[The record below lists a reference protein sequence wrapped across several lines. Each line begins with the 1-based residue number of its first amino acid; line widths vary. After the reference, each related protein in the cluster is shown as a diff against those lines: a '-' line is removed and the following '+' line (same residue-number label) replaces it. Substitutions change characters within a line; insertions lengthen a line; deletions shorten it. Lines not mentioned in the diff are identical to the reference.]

1 MRTLSPNPP
10 NNSIC
15 RYQHSAR
22 STEENLPDTPESSNS
37 QVMNTIVKRSFD
49 SLETSLESLVES
61 VSSYNPSPPAAIA
74 VVNADDT
81 LTESLE
87 QLDEHQQNY
96 QRILS
101 LRATSETLNKQLTE
115 LLETLSEA
123 RKEVLNVAM
132 TKFPQSNE
140 VPYNE
145 LLTYARKISKYTRP
159 PQSSRYTQPASVD
172 HTSRSVDN
180 PNSSMNNNSNGDT
193 GHADSQATRTLPLG
207 LSEEDVT
214 ALDPSSQMPFTPW
227 PSEEVM
233 KRGALS
239 HMGYEEELRAKGLP
253 IPDFFSNPAV
263 NGQAA
268 STNVEPPRDAPT
280 RVETVAVQ
288 SQHHERPKETQP
300 PPGLSLSLDLY
311 DPDED

>member
-1 MRTLSPNPP
+1 
-10 NNSIC
+10 
-15 RYQHSAR
+15 
-22 STEENLPDTPESSNS
+22 
-37 QVMNTIVKRSFD
+37 
-49 SLETSLESLVES
+49 
-61 VSSYNPSPPAAIA
+61 
-74 VVNADDT
+74 
-81 LTESLE
+81 
-87 QLDEHQQNY
+87 
-96 QRILS
+96 
-101 LRATSETLNKQLTE
+101 
-115 LLETLSEA
+115 
-123 RKEVLNVAM
+123 
-132 TKFPQSNE
+132 
-140 VPYNE
+140 
-145 LLTYARKISKYTRP
+145 
-159 PQSSRYTQPASVD
+159 
-172 HTSRSVDN
+172 
-180 PNSSMNNNSNGDT
+180 MNNNSNGDT